1 MCEIVEN
8 YVREVAEEAVK
19 AENREMTRKLL
30 EKGVDFEI
38 VCQSMENLSVEELK
52 EIYKEVVC

>member
-8 YVREVAEEAVK
+8 YAREVAEEAVK
-19 AENREMTRKLL
+19 AENREMARKLL